1 MLAGGGLFVLAFL
14 VAALE
19 RSQEHGEKHGFG
31 ANLLGAAL
39 ITIFA
44 GCINWYIQQE
54 FSGFIVAALFF
65 GVLSFI
71 IVSLYQFVTT
81 FKKTAAVIV
90 LLLAAP
96 VLFSWFPN
104 LIATAFLAGGV
115 IALFKLRQFLEN
127 YEAGKE
133 QKRFQQRLI
142 AMQQEAIQTYGNSQF
157 QHIEKIYKKAVP
169 LNKIE
174 GVILGKVELP
184 GKPARYV
191 DFRDGDHLLTI
202 APTGAGK
209 GTGSIIPALLTYPGA
224 AFVIDPKGENAA
236 VTARRRRE
244 LGQKV
249 FLFDPFGLV
258 TQDTAAWNPLDAVNK
273 NNPNYA
279 DDAAAIADAIAV
291 PPGGKA
297 DPHWYNAALELLTAI
312 ILYLGIIETDPKK
325 KNLAQLRKILTSDIK
340 TIRELFE
347 QIHKTAQGPARDA
360 AGTVITKAEK
370 ELSSVISSAQ
380 TYTRFLKS
388 ELIARTLSHSSFD
401 PADLHSG
408 KATAFVILPNRY
420 LNAYSGWLR
429 LMITHFLNGINAIG
443 KKPEKQI
450 LFIVDEAA
458 AVGNLKAIT
467 DGYAQMRSY
476 GIQLWPF
483 FQDRAQIK
491 ATYAEIGDTMITNAA
506 VKQVFGIND
515 HNTAKWISDELG
527 KRGVVTE
534 QHSYEPINPNS
545 QPRNNIGFAIRERA
559 LMTPDELRAST
570 SNILMF
576 KEAEKMRL
584 DKLRYHDDPDFEGL
598 HDENPQITGKPGPGP
613 LFFEPDLSQG
623 NLPPPQDKKRISR
636 MRMNRKILRT
646 KNKRIPI
653 SKMGTPLARIYQR
666 KVILSKI

>member
-1 MLAGGGLFVLAFL
+1 M
-14 VAALE
+14 
-19 RSQEHGEKHGFG
+19 
-31 ANLLGAAL
+31 
-39 ITIFA
+39 
-44 GCINWYIQQE
+44 
-54 FSGFIVAALFF
+54 
-65 GVLSFI
+65 
-71 IVSLYQFVTT
+71 
-81 FKKTAAVIV
+81 
-90 LLLAAP
+90 
-96 VLFSWFPN
+96 
-104 LIATAFLAGGV
+104 
-115 IALFKLRQFLEN
+115 
-127 YEAGKE
+127 
-133 QKRFQQRLI
+133 
-142 AMQQEAIQTYGNSQF
+142 
-157 QHIEKIYKKAVP
+157 
-169 LNKIE
+169 
-174 GVILGKVELP
+174 
-184 GKPARYV
+184 
-191 DFRDGDHLLTI
+191 
-202 APTGAGK
+202 
-209 GTGSIIPALLTYPGA
+209 
-224 AFVIDPKGENAA
+224 
-236 VTARRRRE
+236 
-244 LGQKV
+244 
-249 FLFDPFGLV
+249 
-258 TQDTAAWNPLDAVNK
+258 
-273 NNPNYA
+273 
-279 DDAAAIADAIAV
+279 
-291 PPGGKA
+291 
-297 DPHWYNAALELLTAI
+297 
-312 ILYLGIIETDPKK
+312 
-325 KNLAQLRKILTSDIK
+325 
-340 TIRELFE
+340 FE